1 MRDDVDFVFHAR
13 HREETRTRGNIAAK
27 LAQIED
33 HWSPRLLARVND
45 TDVRI
50 AKIKGEFVWHHH
62 EAEDEFF
69 FVLRGRLLMQFRD
82 REEWVEAGEYI
93 LVPRGVEHRPVAP
106 EETHIML
113 IEPASTVNTG
123 NVRNARTVEV
133 VEAI

>member
-50 AKIKGEFVWHHH
+50 AKIKGEFVGITMRPRTNSSSSS
-62 EAEDEFF
+62 
-69 FVLRGRLLMQFRD
+69 RGGCSCSS
-82 REEWVEAGEYI
+82 AT
-93 LVPRGVEHRPVAP
+93 A
-106 EETHIML
+106 
-113 IEPASTVNTG
+113 
-123 NVRNARTVEV
+123 RNG
-133 VEAI
+133 